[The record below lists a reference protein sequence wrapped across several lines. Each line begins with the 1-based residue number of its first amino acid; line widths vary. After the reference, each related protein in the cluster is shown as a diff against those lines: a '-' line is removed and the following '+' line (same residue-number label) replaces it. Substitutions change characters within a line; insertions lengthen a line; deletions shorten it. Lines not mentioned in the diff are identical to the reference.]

1 MKKYLWSTIYDDGEL
16 IPYAILECD
25 DETAKQID
33 ALRKKEKKK
42 ELWKFIADR
51 LHTIYPDEFP
61 AWLDKDG
68 NRHPFW
74 YDNVLEDYDRAYG
87 RLIKE
92 EIETIKKNIDYNF
105 DYEFH
110 HIIMSDDISSLD
122 DEEYIVE
129 AAIRMVDEELKSLP
143 VYMI

>member
-1 MKKYLWSTIYDDGEL
+1 MKKYIWSTVYEDGEL
-16 IPYAILECD
+16 VPYAILECS
-25 DETAKQID
+25 DETAKQIE

-51 LHTIYPDEFP
+51 LSEAYPNEFP

-74 YDNVLEDYDRAYG
+74 YDNVLEDYEKVYG

-92 EIETIKKNIDYNF
+92 EIETIKENIDYSF
-105 DYEFH
+105 DYEFY
-110 HIIMSDDISSLD
+110 INIEQILYYD
-122 DEEYIVE
+122 DEENIVE
-129 AAIRMVDEELKSLP
+129 AAIRIIDEELKDLP

>member
-16 IPYAILECD
+16 VPYAILECS

-42 ELWKFIADR
+42 ELWKIIADR
-51 LHTIYPDEFP
+51 LHTIYSDEFP

-74 YDNVLEDYDRAYG
+74 YDNVLEEYDKAYG

-92 EIETIKKNIDYNF
+92 AIETIKKNIDYNF
-105 DYEFH
+105 EDNFYYM
-110 HIIMSDDISSLD
+110 IMDGTISDLD
-122 DEEYIVE
+122 DEEGIVE

-143 VYMI
+143 VYVI

>member
-16 IPYAILECD
+16 VPYAILECD

-42 ELWKFIADR
+42 ELWKIIADR
-51 LHTIYPDEFP
+51 LHTIYSDEFP

-74 YDNVLEDYDRAYG
+74 YDNVLEEYDKAYG

-92 EIETIKKNIDYNF
+92 AIETIKKNIDYNF
-105 DYEFH
+105 EDNFYYM
-110 HIIMSDDISSLD
+110 IMDGTISDLD
-122 DEEYIVE
+122 DEEGIVE

-143 VYMI
+143 VYVI

>member
-25 DETAKQID
+25 DETAKQIEV
-33 ALRKKEKKK
+33 LRKKEKKK

-74 YDNVLEDYDRAYG
+74 YDNVLEEYDRAYG

-92 EIETIKKNIDYNF
+92 EIEIIKKNIDYNF

-110 HIIMSDDISSLD
+110 HMIMSDDISSLD
-122 DEEYIVE
+122 DEEYVVE

-143 VYMI
+143 VM